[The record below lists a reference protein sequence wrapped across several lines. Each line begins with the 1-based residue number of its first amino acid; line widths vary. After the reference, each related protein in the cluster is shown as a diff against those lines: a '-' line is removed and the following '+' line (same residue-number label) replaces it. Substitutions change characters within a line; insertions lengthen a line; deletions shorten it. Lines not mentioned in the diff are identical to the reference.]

1 MERTK
6 LFHRICRMHK
16 ILKDFYFN
24 SIFAIMVVKKFK
36 IRIKNLQYN
45 KRSLRKKISLLV
57 VHANDNKF
65 EGFFPQL
72 FLQILTCG
80 QPINKIFSRN
90 DHLYL

>member
-1 MERTK
+1 
-6 LFHRICRMHK
+6 MHK

-36 IRIKNLQYN
+36 IRIKNLQFNKIWKYN

-65 EGFFPQL
+65 EGFFPNY
-72 FLQILTCG
+72 FY
-80 QPINKIFSRN
+80 K
-90 DHLYL
+90 Y

>member
-1 MERTK
+1 
-6 LFHRICRMHK
+6 
-16 ILKDFYFN
+16 
-24 SIFAIMVVKKFK
+24 MVVKKFK
-36 IRIKNLQYN
+36 IRIKNLQFNKIWKYN

>member
-1 MERTK
+1 
-6 LFHRICRMHK
+6 MHK

-36 IRIKNLQYN
+36 IRIKNLQFNKIWKYN